1 LPALAAGADGRFLML
16 NQSSLGLTRQTM
28 ANFVNSELV
37 PRLDAPTM
45 AANGQF
51 QFRFRG
57 AGGERYAI
65 ESSDNL
71 QSWTR
76 LWTFTNSTASSV
88 FIDPDTTNLTSRFYR
103 AILLP

>member
-1 LPALAAGADGRFLML
+1 M
-16 NQSSLGLTRQTM
+16 TRQTM
-28 ANFVNSELV
+28 ASFIDSELV

-45 AANGQF
+45 ASNGQF

-57 AGGERYAI
+57 ASGERYAI

-76 LWTFTNSTASSV
+76 LWTFTNSAASSV
-88 FIDPDTTNLTSRFYR
+88 LIDPVTTNLPSRFYR